1 MPMRKK
7 CHACTRQIMMG
18 GKKYCIYHSQAF
30 DSLQEKYK
38 AWRNAYGEIS
48 WIDYVNTL
56 FKLDETGGWIK
67 EVIITEL
74 KESKI

>member
-1 MPMRKK
+1 MSGRKK
-7 CHACTRQIMMG
+7 CFACSREIMTG
-18 GKKYCIYHSQAF
+18 SKKYCVYHSQAF

-48 WIDYVNTL
+48 WTDYMN
-56 FKLDETGGWIK
+56 KLLKMDETGSWIK
-67 EVIITEL
+67 EVIIAEL